1 MQGIALDSGDSTVN
15 KVNIL
20 DLMELKSVWM
30 EMTGSMQMSKL

>member
-30 EMTGSMQMSKL
+30 GDDRQYANE